1 MIPRLKDAYEK
12 KTIDDLQKKFSM
24 KNKYMVP
31 KFIKVVLNMGLGLDA
46 NDKKKLQN
54 CIEDMSLISGQKP
67 IVTKF
72 KKSISNFKTRKGTTA
87 GVKVTLR
94 SNRMYEFIDRLVN
107 IALPRIKDFQGLSVN
122 GFDTFGNYSF
132 GIKEHIIFPEINFDK
147 VDRIRGMDI
156 TLVTNSKN
164 KKFTFAL
171 LESMNFPFNKQKK
184 NKEINWGTMAKTSS
198 IQRNLKRIRLAKKFL
213 KKRENLKKII
223 KNRKLP
229 LEDRFAAQLKLA
241 KIPKNSS
248 KTRIRNRC
256 EITGRPHGYYRKL
269 KISRIALR
277 DLASKGKIP
286 GMTKSSW

>member
-1 MIPRLKDAYEK
+1 MIPRLKTEYDK
-12 KTIDDLQKKFSM
+12 KIIDDLQKKFSM

-54 CIEDMSLISGQKP
+54 CIEDMSLISGQRP

-72 KKSISNFKTRKGTTA
+72 KKSISNLKTRKGTTA